1 MAILVNNRTQETCA
15 APGTGTVTLLGAV
28 TGYRTFSAGIG
39 ANNLTYYTIADQ
51 TGSNWEVG
59 IGTVGSGGTTLI
71 RTTVLDSSNG
81 GSLTNF
87 SSGTQLVYSDYP
99 ANAAVLQT
107 DVGTAPNQVP
117 LNQYLGKMAY
127 QDPAGVNITGGSAS
141 NLQNLTNIFA
151 IQPTPSAINAS
162 ATLTIAQL
170 LTRIITVNSATA
182 VAFTLPTGTLTD
194 AGILN
199 GLLLVNQSFDWNIVN
214 IGSAVGIITV
224 SGGTNNTLIGSG
236 TIAIATSATFR
247 TVKTATN
254 TYNTYRVN

>member
-1 MAILVNNRTQETCA
+1 MTIKR
-15 APGTGTVTLLGAV
+15 LLG
-28 TGYRTFSAGIG
+28 SAPSQVST
-39 ANNLTYYTIADQ
+39 NKNLGTMAWQDQ
-51 TGSNWEVG
+51 
-59 IGTVGSGGTTLI
+59 
-71 RTTVLDSSNG
+71 
-81 GSLTNF
+81 
-87 SSGTQLVYSDYP
+87 
-99 ANAAVLQT
+99 
-107 DVGTAPNQVP
+107 
-117 LNQYLGKMAY
+117 
-127 QDPAGVNITGGSAS
+127 AGVNIGGGTAS
-141 NLQNLTNIFA
+141 NLQHLTNLFVA
-151 IQPTPSAINAS
+151 QPTPSAVNAS

-236 TIAIATSATFR
+236 TIAITTSATFR

>member
-1 MAILVNNRTQETCA
+1 MAIKRLIGS
-15 APGTGTVTLLGAV
+15 APSQISRNKDFGTMAWQ
-28 TGYRTFSAGIG
+28 
-39 ANNLTYYTIADQ
+39 DQ
-51 TGSNWEVG
+51 S
-59 IGTVGSGGTTLI
+59 
-71 RTTVLDSSNG
+71 
-81 GSLTNF
+81 
-87 SSGTQLVYSDYP
+87 
-99 ANAAVLQT
+99 
-107 DVGTAPNQVP
+107 
-117 LNQYLGKMAY
+117 
-127 QDPAGVNITGGSAS
+127 GVNITGGSAS
-141 NLQNLTNIFA
+141 NLQLSGGAANNLQNLSNIFA
-151 IQPTPSAINAS
+151 IQPTPSAVNAS

-170 LTRIITVNSATA
+170 LTRIITVNSAIA